1 MFNFTPP
8 AHFGQVSDHNTF
20 DGCMGMMPNYFG
32 MAEAAFI
39 EDQTIY
45 MLNLEL
51 SDPFQ
56 FAEAEESLTFC
67 AAVRAEALAGGD
79 MPIPHPY

>member
-1 MFNFTPP
+1 MFKFTPP

-56 FAEAEESLTFC
+56 FPQTETQDSFWRLMKVDPLSPEGQAHYG
-67 AAVRAEALAGGD
+67 R
-79 MPIPHPY
+79 

>member
-1 MFNFTPP
+1 
-8 AHFGQVSDHNTF
+8 
-20 DGCMGMMPNYFG
+20 MGFIPVCY
-32 MAEAAFI
+32 I
-39 EDQTIY
+39 EDFDLY

-79 MPIPHPY
+79 MPIPHPLLVSTY